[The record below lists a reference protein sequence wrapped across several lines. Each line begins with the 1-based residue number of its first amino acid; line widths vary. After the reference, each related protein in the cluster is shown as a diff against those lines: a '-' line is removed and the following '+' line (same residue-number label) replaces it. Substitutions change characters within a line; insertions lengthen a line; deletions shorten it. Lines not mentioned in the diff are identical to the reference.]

1 MSDFLLIVNL
11 FPCMDL
17 SPVLTSILLM
27 PFVFIQAKQ
36 KSDRMAFLFIRLLTS
51 REEQQEKKGLNQT
64 KGNKNMADIP

>member
-51 REEQQEKKGLNQT
+51 REEQQEKK
-64 KGNKNMADIP
+64 KRFKSNKRK